1 MKRICQRAQVFYGNL
16 EIGCILYLSIQGAR
30 NPMNDRTPF
39 LVLLP
44 ALGLCITAC
53 SAGFVNQGAPETVTG
68 GNWKLIGTGSAPG
81 EIPSSPYIGLAL
93 GVSGN
98 TLYASGVD
106 LVPCARGSSA
116 IGGSIGGITQIA
128 SDGSFELNNSS
139 IPQDS
144 IQYSIQGKVPQ
155 VGDSTWQGTFTLTNS
170 TNTNCTFNNG
180 ASFTATAYPPFQ
192 GTYSGIIGSESLGS
206 NVSLTLNVSQG
217 APIISTIGPQ
227 ALKLFRLP
235 LTGTISVSGSACFT
249 SGTIDSKSNSGVA
262 GDQFMMNAAMNDG
275 SSVQILG
282 WFSDQTEKT
291 LQPFSILVH
300 NGQCDGDS
308 GSGTLTLQ

>member
-1 MKRICQRAQVFYGNL
+1 M
-16 EIGCILYLSIQGAR
+16 
-30 NPMNDRTPF
+30 
-39 LVLLP
+39 
-44 ALGLCITAC
+44 TAC
-53 SAGFVNQGAPETVTG
+53 SASFVSQGAPETVTG

-106 LVPCARGSSA
+106 LVPCAQGSSA
-116 IGGSIGGITQIA
+116 IGGSLGGITQIA

-155 VGDSTWQGTFTLTNS
+155 VGESTWQGTYRLNNS
-170 TNTNCTFNNG
+170 TTTNCTFNNSG
-180 ASFTATAYPPFQ
+180 SFTATAYPPFH
-192 GTYSGIIGSESLGS
+192 GTYSGIIDSESLGS

-217 APIISTIGPQ
+217 VPVISTIGPQ
-227 ALKLFRLP
+227 ALKLFSLP
-235 LTGTISVSGSACFT
+235 LTGTVSVSGSACFT
-249 SGTIDSKSNSGVA
+249 SGAIDSKSNSSVG